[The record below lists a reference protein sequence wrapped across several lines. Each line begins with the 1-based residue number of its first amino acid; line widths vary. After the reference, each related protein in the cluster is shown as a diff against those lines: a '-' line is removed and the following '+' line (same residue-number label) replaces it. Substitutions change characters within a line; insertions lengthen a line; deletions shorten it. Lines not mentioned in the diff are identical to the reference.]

1 MLPHVE
7 ALNKGIDAENMVEVN
22 YSNVTREARWFLKKG
37 YKLSIEKLS
46 AALEEECFVHF
57 PDPFSYLWHTWTQD
71 KGRLVNKLSL
81 RGKYF
86 DFQYSLADIL
96 KPLGLRSAEF
106 PPQPSIPLLQKDQ
119 EVRGFVTL
127 QRSTN
132 HDLDR
137 LERLY
142 ESLLKSTAYLHVFLR
157 WICQQ
162 ALDGKNVEDSI
173 ALLPE
178 GDQKESLKSFT
189 EFRSQFLDSFFACKD
204 MNALEEHVEYLE
216 KRAQRDLLVGGK
228 KAADVAVPYIQ
239 VLMKYRDQLYKDTN
253 AITPRIVEWSVSWA
267 NPMTFWDQVNRQ
279 RKYDEQ
285 QVKTLFREHIGSAF
299 KAIPWEFKP
308 NNNSVVSSLP
318 LSIFSDM
325 KTPF

>member
-1 MLPHVE
+1 
-7 ALNKGIDAENMVEVN
+7 MVEIN
-22 YSNVTREARWFLKKG
+22 YSNVTQEARWFLKKG
-37 YKLSIEKLS
+37 YKLSLEQLS
-46 AALEEECFVHF
+46 AALEEECFVQF

-86 DFQYSLADIL
+86 DFQYSLADVL
-96 KPLGLRSAEF
+96 KPLGLRVAQF
-106 PPQPSIPLLQKDQ
+106 PPQGRLPLLQKDQ
-119 EVRGFVTL
+119 EVKGFVTL
-127 QRSTN
+127 QRPA
-132 HDLDR
+132 DIDAER

-142 ESLLKSTAYLHVFLR
+142 ESLLKSAAYLHVFLR

-173 ALLPE
+173 ALLPD
-178 GDQKESLKSFT
+178 GDQKESLKSFRD
-189 EFRSQFLDSFFACKD
+189 FRSQFLDSFFTCKD
-204 MNALEEHVEYLE
+204 LHSLEEHVEYLE
-216 KRAQRDLLVGGK
+216 KRAARDLRVGEK
-228 KAADVAVPYIQ
+228 TAAEVAVPYIQ
-239 VLMKYRDQLYKDTN
+239 VLTRYRDQLFKEVQ
-253 AITPRIVEWSVSWA
+253 AVTPRVVEWVLSWA

-279 RKYDEQ
+279 RKIDEE
-285 QVKTLFREHIGSAF
+285 QVKTLFREHVGSAF

-308 NNNSVVSSLP
+308 NNNSIVSSLP

>member
-1 MLPHVE
+1 
-7 ALNKGIDAENMVEVN
+7 MVEVN
-22 YSNVTREARWFLKKG
+22 YSNVSRESRWFLKKG
-37 YKLSIEKLS
+37 YKLSIAQLS
-46 AALEEECFVHF
+46 AALEEECFVRL
-57 PDPFSYLWHTWTQD
+57 PDPFSYLWHTWTQN

-86 DFQYSLADIL
+86 DFQYGLADIL

-106 PPQPSIPLLQKDQ
+106 PPQGSLPLLQKDQ
-119 EVRGFVTL
+119 EVKGFVTL
-127 QRSTN
+127 QRPTDI
-132 HDLDR
+132 DLER

-142 ESLLKSTAYLHVFLR
+142 ESLLKSAAYLHVFLR

-173 ALLPE
+173 ALLPD

-189 EFRSQFLDSFFACKD
+189 EFRSQFLDSFFSCKD
-204 MNALEEHVEYLE
+204 VDSLEEHVKYLE
-216 KRAQRDLLVGGK
+216 KRAERDLLVGGK
-228 KAADVAVPYIQ
+228 TTAEVAVPYIQ
-239 VLMKYRDQLYKDTN
+239 VLTKYRDHLYKETK
-253 AITPRIVEWSVSWA
+253 AVTPRVVEWAVSWA

-279 RKYDEQ
+279 RKYDQE
-285 QVKTLFREHIGSAF
+285 QVKTVFREYIGSAF

-308 NNNSVVSSLP
+308 NNNSIVSSLP